1 MYFIAYLVLLHLG
14 YLTAS
19 EQGRHMF
26 EANHILDGHLRK
38 LLAFLGY
45 LPLSHC
51 DGGGGGGGGAN
62 KILEQRYLEGV
73 DAKTFRAGNLLLW
86 GLILQW

>member
-1 MYFIAYLVLLHLG
+1 MVPLHLG

-26 EANHILDGHLRK
+26 EANHILDGHLRR

-45 LPLSHC
+45 LPSSHC
-51 DGGGGGGGGAN
+51 DSGDAN
-62 KILEQRYLEGV
+62 EILEQRYPEGV
-73 DAKTFRAGNLLLW
+73 DGRRLEPVICCCG
-86 GLILQW
+86 G